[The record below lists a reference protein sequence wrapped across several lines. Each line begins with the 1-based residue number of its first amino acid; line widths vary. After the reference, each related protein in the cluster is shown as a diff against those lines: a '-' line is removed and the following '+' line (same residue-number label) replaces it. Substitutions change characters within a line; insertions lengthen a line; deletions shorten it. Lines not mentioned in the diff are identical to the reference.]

1 MKFIIMKIILYY
13 VNTKKKEQKKK
24 KTVNLV
30 VVCGMVMHSMVIILT
45 IKTRQKIYI
54 FFSLGTVLLFW
65 FPPSFLV
72 QLFLPF
78 LFLAN
83 GVAKLARLLAQ
94 LFTTTAIYCSK
105 FDKIERKKK
114 QTNKKFVPI
123 HCRHSRA

>member
-1 MKFIIMKIILYY
+1 ML
-13 VNTKKKEQKKK
+13 TQKKKNKKKK

-45 IKTRQKIYI
+45 IKTRQKKNI

-94 LFTTTAIYCSK
+94 LFTTRAIYCSK
-105 FDKIERKKK
+105 FDKIERKKNK
-114 QTNKKFVPI
+114 QTRNLFPSIAGI
-123 HCRHSRA
+123 HVHESMIASLK